1 MVFFFKT
8 WFFVLLFFFAEVRL
22 KLLHSMQRLFYC
34 DDDVKVFQTS

>member
-22 KLLHSMQRLFYC
+22 KLLHSMQRLFYL
-34 DDDVKVFQTS
+34 VHAVQVQNL